1 VEGAVSR
8 RPAAC
13 AARAA
18 LLGATLALA
27 PGVARASGFLI
38 YDLSGEAIG
47 RASAVTASTSEPA
60 AVWFNPA
67 ALAYMGGVRA
77 SAGGVLVTAKSSFS
91 PAGGGAAT
99 DSQRGNFALPTLF
112 ASAALHDRVALGL
125 GVYTA
130 FGIGIEWPDDWVGR
144 EATIAAS
151 LKTVAFNP
159 TVAVKV
165 TPRLAL
171 AAGFDA
177 IRGAVDFTNGLPAI
191 VGGNVRLVGGA
202 WGFGANAG
210 LLFRLAPERLHIAL
224 TYRSRVKLSFDH
236 GQADFS
242 PNPEFERTLPDQ
254 GGTATITLP
263 DIITLGV
270 MARPRPNLTLEL
282 DANVVLWSTYDHV
295 DINFN
300 MAPQKVLR
308 PQGQDTYT
316 LRAGAEWAPARL
328 PALRARGGLIYDHTA
343 IPSSGLGPGLPDS
356 SRVDLALGAGYV
368 RGHFKADLGYLL
380 VYFLPAD
387 AVGGTEGPV
396 GTYHSLAHLLGL
408 TIAATWP

>member
-1 VEGAVSR
+1 MDGAVSR
-8 RPAAC
+8 RAATRG
-13 AARAA
+13 ARAA
-18 LLGATLALA
+18 LLAAALALA

-67 ALAYMGGVRA
+67 ALAFMGGVRA
-77 SAGGVLVTAKSSFS
+77 SAGGVLVTARSSFT
-91 PAGGGAAT
+91 PAGGGPET
-99 DSQRGNFALPTLF
+99 SSDRGNFVLPTLF
-112 ASAALHDRVALGL
+112 ANAALNDRIALGL

-130 FGIGIEWPDDWVGR
+130 FGIGISWPTDWVGR
-144 EATIAAS
+144 ESTIAAS
-151 LKTVAFNP
+151 LKTLAFNP
-159 TVAVKV
+159 TVAVKL

-191 VGGNVRLVGGA
+191 VGGDVRLVGGA
-202 WGFGANAG
+202 WGYGGNAG
-210 LLFRLAPERLHIAL
+210 LLVRLAPERLHLAL
-224 TYRSRVKLSFDH
+224 TYRSRVKLSFNN
-236 GQADFS
+236 GRADFS

-254 GGTATITLP
+254 GGSAAITLP

-270 MARPRPNLTLEL
+270 MGRPRPDLTLEF
-282 DANVVLWSTYDHV
+282 DANLVLWTTYDHV
-295 DINFN
+295 DINFA

-308 PQGQDTYT
+308 PQGQDTFT
-316 LRAGAEWAPARL
+316 LRAGADWGPERL
-328 PALRARGGLIYDHTA
+328 RGLRLRGGLIYDRTA

-356 SRVDLALGAGYV
+356 SRIDLALGAGYAQ
-368 RGHFKADLGYLL
+368 GHFKVDLGYLL

-408 TIAATWP
+408 TVAATWP